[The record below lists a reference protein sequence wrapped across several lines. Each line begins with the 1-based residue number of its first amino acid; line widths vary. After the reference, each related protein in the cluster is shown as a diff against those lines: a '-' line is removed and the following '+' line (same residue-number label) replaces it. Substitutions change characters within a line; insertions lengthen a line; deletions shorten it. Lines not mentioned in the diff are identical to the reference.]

1 MATSIFDVKAHM
13 PDDGS
18 VASVLGQAKPAWDR
32 VEDLLRETCGEI
44 AKEWKFYSKKSGWS
58 LVFKNKGKTLLY
70 TLPCREYFKV
80 WFVLGAEAL
89 EAAKQAPLPEPV
101 LEEVR
106 TAITYAEGTSFSV
119 DVHAMKDLDAVKLLL
134 SIKMEG

>member
-1 MATSIFDVKAHM
+1 MATSIFDVKAQM

-18 VASVLGQAKPAWDR
+18 VASVLGQAKPAWDS
-32 VEDLLRETCGEI
+32 VEDMLRETCGEI

-70 TLPCREYFKV
+70 ALPCREYFKV
-80 WFVLGAEAL
+80 WFVLGAGAL
-89 EAAKQAPLPEPV
+89 EAAKQAPLPKPV
-101 LEEVR
+101 LEAIR
-106 TAITYAEGTSFSV
+106 TATTYAEGTSFGV
-119 DVHAMKDLDAVKLLL
+119 DVHGMKDLEAVKLLL

>member
-1 MATSIFDVKAHM
+1 MATSIFDVKAQM

-18 VASVLGQAKPAWDR
+18 IASVLGQAKPAWDR
-32 VEDLLRETCGEI
+32 MEDMLKETCREL

-80 WFVLGAEAL
+80 WFVLDAGAL

-101 LEEVR
+101 LE
-106 TAITYAEGTSFSV
+106 AICSAATYAEGTSFGV
-119 DVHAMKDLDAVKLLL
+119 DVHGIKDLDAVKLLL
-134 SIKMEG
+134 SIKMKG